1 MGVPTAHH
9 LPGDEDAVRDL
20 AKCLRTDGL
29 LPSGENM
36 VDGVLN
42 IDSERFRAK
51 HALGLDPGVG
61 TGSRQENASK
71 QKPEHDPEKWEP
83 VFRKDHAQN

>member
-20 AKCLRTDGL
+20 AKCLRTDGF
-29 LPSGENM
+29 LPSAENM

-42 IDSERFRAK
+42 HRFRAFSSD
-51 HALGLDPGVG
+51 AG

-71 QKPEHDPEKWEP
+71 QKLEHDPEKWEP
-83 VFRKDHAQN
+83 VFRKDHAQT